1 MQHPRSGRQSEVR
14 RPLTVPGSEFWNR
27 LSFTENW
34 NWSTCAVSDFDSI
47 GVYSQMSINR
57 RQEVPYANSS
67 FGCVLSM
74 TIRGADNLTSGD
86 ATPAEQARIC
96 FSELITRIWPA
107 RLEPR
112 NQLFIKP
119 ALEMLET
126 RLAPSISIQLD
137 YSHDAS
143 GFFTNHPERESLLST
158 AANALA
164 SRLGVSLSAIVP
176 HPTAGDTWNAVFSDP
191 SSGTQTQI
199 GNLTVAANTIIIF
212 VGGQLLGG
220 GEGGFGGPG
229 GFNAS
234 GDQAWLNI
242 VEGRGKPGA
251 LGSAAQQTAFAPWG
265 AP

>member
-1 MQHPRSGRQSEVR
+1 MAAVRREGDVMDAPGHFPFVQYPVGFCLPNHDLAIQPSGREFLAVTGKSYGGWIGR
-14 RPLTVPGSEFWNR
+14 RLETFFQLR
-27 LSFTENW
+27 LSW
-34 NWSTCAVSDFDSI
+34 LMST
-47 GVYSQMSINR
+47 N
-57 RQEVPYANSS
+57 PN
-67 FGCVLSM
+67 VLLS
-74 TIRGADNLTSGD
+74 
-86 ATPAEQARIC
+86 
-96 FSELITRIWPA
+96 
-107 RLEPR
+107 
-112 NQLFIKP
+112 IKP
-119 ALEMLET
+119 ASVL
-126 RLAPSISIQLD
+126 PSGEK
-137 YSHDAS
+137 A
-143 GFFTNHPERESLLST
+143 
-158 AANALA
+158 
-164 SRLGVSLSAIVP
+164 
-176 HPTAGDTWNAVFSDP
+176 NAVFSDP